1 MERIANTRK
10 WLKLLLRILVS
21 LAALTWVLN
30 QVDLSE
36 FREAVTSAQWEFLG
50 IVWVFN
56 AVLFWGRSFRFQLI
70 LRKLNC
76 AVDVNTL
83 FGSSAV
89 MALYGMVMPG
99 ILSLATKWYIIKRAT
114 GKGAHVAS
122 AMLYNQISIMVV
134 MVAFGLLALVISNPL
149 EQLSINSTQVKWL
162 ALGCI
167 FLFVIVTVI
176 FAALLSRRAG
186 KHIDAI
192 ADRML
197 RPLPLALRQKAL
209 LVLSQLRAFR
219 TVGVWF
225 HIVVGF
231 LTLITGAIGCGIL
244 YLLAAKAANISV
256 PIMVLIWL
264 QAIVYIL
271 GRIPISVANCGPR
284 EIMLVTTLGIYG
296 VDRPHAL
303 LMSAIIFSA
312 HIFLAFI
319 GALYQLSWS
328 FYKKRSSQSAG

>member
-1 MERIANTRK
+1 VLRNENTRK
-10 WLKLLLRILVS
+10 WLKFLLRILVS

-36 FREAVTSAQWEFLG
+36 FKEAVASAQWEYLG
-50 IVWVFN
+50 VVWVFN
-56 AVLFWGRSFRFQLI
+56 ALLFWARSFRFQLI

-76 AVDVNTL
+76 AVSVNTL

-99 ILSLATKWYIIKRAT
+99 MLSLAAKWYVIKRAT
-114 GKGAHVAS
+114 GKGAHVVS
-122 AMLYNQISIMVV
+122 AMLYNQVSIMVI

-149 EQLSINSTQVKWL
+149 EQLPIDSAQARWL
-162 ALGCI
+162 PLGCVVL
-167 FLFVIVTVI
+167 FLVIVVI
-176 FAALLSRRAG
+176 FAGLLSRRAG
-186 KHIDAI
+186 KHIDKM
-192 ADRML
+192 ADRL
-197 RPLPLALRQKAL
+197 FRPLPLALRGKAH
-209 LVLSQLRAFR
+209 LVLSQLHVFR

-225 HIVVGF
+225 HVLIGC
-231 LTLITGAIGCGIL
+231 LTLITGAVGCGIL
-244 YLLAAKAANISV
+244 YLLAAKAANVSV
-256 PIMVLIWL
+256 PIMVFVWL
-264 QAIVYIL
+264 QAIVYVL
-271 GRIPISVANCGPR
+271 GRIPISLANCGPR

-296 VDRPHAL
+296 IDKPHAL

-328 FYKKRSSQSAG
+328 FYKNR